1 MLLCLSDPCLLQV
14 PHRGAGGRRRGQVR
28 PHPAVRP
35 AQLHRL
41 PRPHHRGN
49 HGRLTKFKLSRNF
62 FGTSNNHDD
71 TQDAYQQRTVIDL
84 EPCLLDILDTAGQ
97 VEFTAMREQYMR
109 CGEGFIICYSITDRC
124 VTALI
129 LISARSLTRL
139 PSTQRSFL
147 FVRIV
152 RQHVI
157 DADIISGIL
166 MTGNLSICPLY
177 CCL

>member
-49 HGRLTKFKLSRNF
+49 HGGLTKFKLSRNF
-62 FGTSNNHDD
+62 FDTSNNHDD

-124 VTALI
+124 GSTVI
-129 LISARSLTRL
+129 LARSLTRL
-139 PSTQRSFL
+139 PSTQLSFL
-147 FVRIV
+147 FASFV
-152 RQHVI
+152 
-157 DADIISGIL
+157 STSLTLIL
-166 MTGNLSICPLY
+166 LVEF
-177 CCL
+177 